1 MTSLRVL
8 PLFLIVAVSSSA
20 CAQEPPDPKLVGEA
34 LSAAPEAFRDA
45 ATIYAF
51 NDAGV
56 LETIREGDGSF
67 FCAAD
72 NPTREGFEA
81 TCWQAALDAY
91 VRRGHQLK
99 SEGVDGRETVAMR
112 EAEID
117 AGTLDWFD
125 GEATMYL
132 RYGENAHW
140 DAELG
145 EVVNSKLRYVVYTPY
160 ATSESTGLPLEPMTP
175 GGPWIMNPG
184 SFRAHIMLLPPN

>member
-1 MTSLRVL
+1 MKSLRVL
-8 PLFLIVAVSSSA
+8 PLLLIVAVSSSA
-20 CAQEPPDPKLVGEA
+20 CAQQPDPRLVGEA

-51 NDAGV
+51 NDAGT
-56 LETIREGDGSF
+56 LEVIREGDGSF

-72 NPTREGFEA
+72 NPHVEGFEA
-81 TCWQAALDAY
+81 TCWQQALDAY
-91 VRRGHQLK
+91 VRRGYELK
-99 SEGVDGRETVAMR
+99 SEGIPGRETVGMR

-117 AGTLDWFD
+117 AGTLEWFD

-145 EVVNSKLRYVVYTPY
+145 EVVDSKLRYVVYTPY